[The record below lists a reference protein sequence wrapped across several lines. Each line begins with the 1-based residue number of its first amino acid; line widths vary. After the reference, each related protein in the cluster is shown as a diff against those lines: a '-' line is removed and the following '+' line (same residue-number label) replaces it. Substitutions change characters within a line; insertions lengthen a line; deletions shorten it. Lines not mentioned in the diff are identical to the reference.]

1 VLSQNGRIPP
11 ESGLLRAVVVGLAAA
26 ACDVGRGVV
35 VSVPHGWGKSAD
47 RVARRASQGVTC
59 APGAT
64 PRLLCLLAVARRVFA
79 PAERLVILGAG
90 ATVGENFGPDV
101 VQMCRP
107 PLNDDFF
114 TQLQRITDKHTKIV
128 RAVIKAEVRPEQF
141 DAYQ

>member
-1 VLSQNGRIPP
+1 
-11 ESGLLRAVVVGLAAA
+11 
-26 ACDVGRGVV
+26 
-35 VSVPHGWGKSAD
+35 
-47 RVARRASQGVTC
+47 
-59 APGAT
+59 
-64 PRLLCLLAVARRVFA
+64 LAVARRVFA